1 MDYNKKIL
9 LGEKDIMSRENEDL
23 FLNINLNSTFSELRD
38 NTYTNVFDVEKQF
51 KKERNTSRDFRIY
64 GIIDSTIVDSDN
76 LSLYVYSKS
85 GITGLNNLIKTANS
99 SEMVYGGLNAFGK
112 KKGKFLLELTGY
124 TEDFVF
130 IKILS
135 NNLTFKDQIFIQQ
148 LIFRDSDG
156 LFVDYGTKTID
167 IGNNGEILEINNDFY
182 FLYNKHWVKKDLSI
196 LEEKPS
202 KISLS
207 GASDIGQITEIPD
220 VNLLPVIL
228 EGNSTNNSGSLIIS
242 NNTGITSSLYP
253 ITVYLNKPSPFGLE
267 QVDLKIENS
276 SLSIINTSNLSPT
289 NELIVT
295 TENFDTISI
304 PYTVNFSAGEISKLF
319 YVFSPKDN
327 IQEFVEDV
335 TFGLSNFQ
343 NAETANTLTH
353 TVEVIDSTDR
363 NRVILNF
370 QDMYENRN
378 YFYGQV
384 FNVGNNPVSF
394 FSSPMPAVVR
404 NGLNFSGTP
413 MEFYPIDKFN
423 IKIKNIGVDTI
434 FPVNS
439 KLNVSS
445 EKLFKSGAE
454 LIFTDIIQEYE
465 NNEKHSIKLTFSN
478 KRLSNTQGTYFN
490 SNNQGF
496 TINGIPIVS
505 YFKSY
510 KFDYDT
516 ILGCLKKE
524 VFYGSSVKMGGWDIY
539 DLETP
544 FNIINEDQTTLSFT
558 LEAKSPGTRIDIVSY
573 GFSGSLGSIYNSMSP
588 IAISTI
594 TAETIQTFIQ
604 SAQTPLEIVLSA
616 NFNNNLNA
624 RYEINFF
631 KKGYDGMNFITSPLP
646 ASTTPDKYYLISG
659 LNTMLRNW
667 NDSTNS
673 AVYNHDNVVDTNL
686 GYQLFANNYNFGQY
700 KIGDVYVNG
709 ALFLSN
715 LYLDNTN
722 NNYLYNPGQQSL
734 NVSHAINSA
743 NNFAHD
749 FLPAPI
755 ITIPETREFYSVN
768 SVSQVGYLRIL
779 KPNFGTSL
787 TPPSNIYPHRSFDF
801 RTGSTGI
808 YNTYYTTD
816 YNSYG
821 AWFITGSFGA
831 GFKSSGGTVSTTN
844 STTTNTLKTY
854 FETGKPTPLITDQGV
869 SAYAT
874 AYGPNPAS
882 DFAEALSLDSG
893 NNPTS
898 NVDGAASIS
907 FIKLESKTAGVPFYI
922 NNIVEMRYVNNL
934 SDYTS
939 NSINY
944 YESRPNQIAGS
955 TINLANNHMGGYSLT
970 RPSTPIPPLLL
981 NVSFEQNFYFVPASQ
996 QVKISLNSSSVNGN
1010 ESVTINVGG
1019 NAVLGIHY
1027 IEAQNMPIVLNWGIG
1042 EQDKYITFTNI
1053 SPNILF
1059 PKSLN
1064 LFFSNLINLNAGNY
1078 PLTQLKLI

>member
-1 MDYNKKIL
+1 MDDKKKIL

-38 NTYTNVFDVEKQF
+38 NTYTNVFDIEKQF
-51 KKERNTSRDFRIY
+51 KKERNASRDFRIY
-64 GIIDSTIVDSDN
+64 GIIDSTTTDSDN
-76 LSLYVYSKS
+76 LSLYIYSKS
-85 GITGLNNLIKTANS
+85 GTTGLTDFVKSTNS
-99 SEMVYGGLNAFGK
+99 SEMVYGGFNAFGK
-112 KKGKFLLELTGY
+112 KRGKFIIELTGY

-135 NNLTFKDQIFIQQ
+135 NNLTFQDQIFTQQ
-148 LIFRDSDG
+148 LIFKDSDG
-156 LFVDYGTKTID
+156 LFVEYGIKTID
-167 IGNNGEILEINNDFY
+167 ISDSGDIIEINNDFY
-182 FLYNKHWVKKDLSI
+182 FLYNKHWVKKDLLI
-196 LEEKPS
+196 IEEKPA
-202 KISLS
+202 KVSLS
-207 GASDIGQITEIPD
+207 GMSDIGQITEIPNAD
-220 VNLLPVIL
+220 LIPVIT
-228 EGNSTNNSGSLIIS
+228 EGNSTNDSGSVVIS

-267 QVDLKIENS
+267 NVNLKIEGS
-276 SLSIINTSNLSPT
+276 SLTIVNTSTISPT

-295 TENFDTISI
+295 NDSFDTISV
-304 PYTVNFSAGEISKLF
+304 PYTVNFSVGEMSKVF
-319 YVFSPKDN
+319 YVFSPEDS
-327 IQEFVEDV
+327 IQEFLEDV
-335 TFGLSNFQ
+335 TFGLDNFQ
-343 NAETANTLTH
+343 NVETANTLTH
-353 TVEVIDSTDR
+353 TVEVIDTTER
-363 NRVILNF
+363 NKVILNF
-370 QDMYENRN
+370 QDIYENRN

-384 FNVGNNPVSF
+384 FYGVGGASY
-394 FSSPMPAVVR
+394 FSAPMPAVVR

-423 IKIKNIGVDTI
+423 IKIKNVGVDTI
-434 FPVNS
+434 FPANP
-439 KLNVSS
+439 KLNITS
-445 EKLFKSGAE
+445 EQLFKSGTE
-454 LIFTDIIQEYE
+454 LIFTDIIQEYV
-465 NNEKHSIKLTFSN
+465 NSEKHSIKLTFSS
-478 KRLSNTQGTYFN
+478 KRFSNTQGVNFN

-524 VFYGSSVKMGGWDIY
+524 AFYGSTIKMGGWDIY

-544 FNIINEDQTTLSFT
+544 FNIINEDPTTLSFV
-558 LEAKSPGTRIDIVSY
+558 LESKSPGVRLDIAPY
-573 GFSGSLGSIYNSMSP
+573 GFSVPGTIYDSMSTL
-588 IAISTI
+588 AISTI
-594 TAETIQTFIQ
+594 TAETIQSFVQ
-604 SAQTPLEIVLSA
+604 SAQTPLEIVLGA

-631 KKGYDGMNFITSPLP
+631 KKGYDGMSFTTSPLP
-646 ASTTPDKYYLISG
+646 ASLNPDKYYLISG

-715 LYLDNTN
+715 LYLDNTA

-755 ITIPETREFYSVN
+755 VTIPETREFYSVN
-768 SVSQVGYLRIL
+768 DVSQIGYLRIL
-779 KPNFGTSL
+779 KPNFGTSV
-787 TPPSNIYPHRSFDF
+787 TPPSNIYPHRSFEF
-801 RTGSTGI
+801 RTGDTGA
-808 YNTYYTTD
+808 YNTYFTDD

-831 GFKSSGGTVSTTN
+831 GFKSSGGTISTTN
-844 STTTNTLKTY
+844 STNYNTLKTY
-854 FETGKPTPLITDQGV
+854 FENGKPSPLITDQGV
-869 SAYAT
+869 KAYAT
-874 AYGPNPAS
+874 AYGPNPAA
-882 DFAEALSLDSG
+882 DLAEALSLDSG
-893 NNPTS
+893 NNPIVH
-898 NVDGAASIS
+898 VDGPASIS

-922 NNIVEMRYVNNL
+922 NNVVEMRYVYGL
-934 SDYTS
+934 ADYTK

-944 YESRPNQIAGS
+944 YEARPNQIAGS

-981 NVSFEQNFYFVPASQ
+981 NVSFEQSFYSVPSSQ
-996 QVKISLNSSSVNGN
+996 QVKISLDSASVNGN
-1010 ESVTINVGG
+1010 ESVTVNVGG
-1019 NAVLGIHY
+1019 SAVLGFHY
-1027 IEAQNMPIVLNWGIG
+1027 TAAQTMPVTLTWAAG

-1053 SPNILF
+1053 SPILPF

-1064 LFFSNLINLNAGNY
+1064 LSFSNLVNLNLGTN
-1078 PLTQLKLI
+1078 PFTQLNLI